1 MSKTVKRVFYASLL
15 LMCMF
20 LFKIDNLKAA
30 CNIGVSA
37 PSSVIVGKTFT
48 VTTTVSGS
56 NAIGSWEYTLSYDSS
71 QVRYNSG
78 SLHVVDYGN
87 GSKKS
92 ASYSYTFTALK
103 SGNATFKAVNAS
115 VLDYASTNEC
125 LSNAGS
131 TTVVMKT
138 QAEIEESYSRNNN
151 LSSLS
156 VEGGT
161 LSPEFSPSVTE
172 YSVTM
177 PVDTTKV
184 NVLATAQDKT
194 ASVTG
199 AGAVDV
205 VDGINKIELVV
216 TAQHGEKKSYI
227 INLTVQELDPITID
241 YAGKKYTVVR
251 KKGQI
256 ENIPTG
262 FIEDT
267 IKINDQDIAA
277 YKSEITNLTLIGLKD
292 EEGIISLFIYD
303 ESKKEVRKFIQGASS
318 ILNLIILDNNQNSP
332 KGFMKSSFKINNQ
345 DVKGYKVKGSKDG
358 NHFLIYAQN
367 LENGDKNFYLYDSKN
382 NTYQIYFDELS
393 EKLLEEITLREY
405 AIYGLLGLI
414 GLILLIKIISVLPS
428 NESKI
433 RRLQKKINKLKK
445 KDANDYYFE
454 TVNEEA
460 EEKEEI
466 AKEIDKEDINIPKK
480 SKKEKNE
487 ELKKAKERLNKSRGN
502 IKRVSLDEED
512 F

>member
-1 MSKTVKRVFYASLL
+1 MLKIVKRVFYVILL
-15 LMCMF
+15 FMCML

-37 PSSVIVGKTFT
+37 PASVVVGKTFT

-71 QVRYNSG
+71 KVRYNSG

-161 LSPEFSPSVTE
+161 LSPEFSSAVTE

-194 ASVTG
+194 ASITG
-199 AGAVDV
+199 AGEVDV

-262 FIEDT
+262 FVEST

-292 EEGIISLFIYD
+292 EEGTISLFIYD
-303 ESKKEVRKFIQGASS
+303 ESKNEVRKFIQGASS
-318 ILNLIILDNNQNSP
+318 IINLIILDNDQNSP
-332 KGFMKSSFKINNQ
+332 KGFMKSSFKIKDQ
-345 DVKGYKVKGSKDG
+345 DIKGYKVRGSKDG

-393 EKLLEEITLREY
+393 EKLFEDIKLREY
-405 AIYGLLGLI
+405 VIYGLLGLI
-414 GLILLIKIISVLPS
+414 GLILLIKIVSTLPS
-428 NESKI
+428 NETKI

-454 TVNEEA
+454 TVNEETA
-460 EEKEEI
+460 EEV

-480 SKKEKNE
+480 SKKEKDE
-487 ELKKAKERLNKSRGN
+487 ELKKAKERLNKSRGR